1 MKKINKQA
9 LIDLVEQK
17 QLKAYVPEFSAGD
30 EVNVAIKLKEKEKVR
45 IQNFTGTVLR
55 RRGKGI
61 SETFIVRKTTDG
73 IPIEKNFQI
82 HNPNI
87 SIELKRR
94 GKVRRAYISYM
105 RERSGKAAK
114 IKERKQ

>member
-9 LIDLVEQK
+9 LIDAVEQK
-17 QLKAYVPEFSAGD
+17 QLKEYVPEFGAGD
-30 EVNVAIKLKEKEKVR
+30 EVNVAIKLREKEKVR
-45 IQNFTGTVLR
+45 VQNFTGTVLR
-55 RRGKGI
+55 RRGRGI
-61 SETFIVRKTTDG
+61 SETFMVRKTTDG

-87 SIELKRR
+87 DIEVKRR

-105 RERSGKAAK
+105 RERSGKSAK
-114 IKERKQ
+114 IKEKES